1 MNASTPPGS
10 DPTATRPPSRMGEL
24 IDGWQA
30 TRAQTVLATRF
41 VANKDDYLAPEA
53 KDIGRAVGD
62 KLRELFVSCDPA
74 PALLQQFD
82 HARPEFIAL
91 HDIGTSSSRKLLAD
105 VAAATGLPVKKL
117 AIRRQGYGT
126 TLATLEFIEFPAGE
140 GGALRIYSTE
150 ADADTVARH
159 GLARVLL
166 AYSRL
171 GVLMVGDLP
180 AHALAAAFKPLRDD
194 IITGP
199 WPNRDLLLLPLAA
212 TGALASQ
219 GADLGRGTGVTVR
232 STPAVLRP
240 SDAWNFINGTWS
252 RLRAQIAATGLVVP
266 ALGVA
271 SPGAA
276 AAGAGATAASGAM
289 PAAVP
294 AFGPNAVTPA
304 LQPLSLRP
312 MPPLPQA
319 AAASQPGEPDA
330 KLAASM
336 AHYVG
341 QLHKLNGMLDCC
353 VFEIASGRPVAHAG
367 EMPDPDSLASAATTL
382 LGAIVRTGR
391 RLGLGAELPEAAIT
405 LDKRHLVLRAVPRH
419 PELMLHAVL
428 DKQHANLTLARLQIQ
443 RMDEVFDDHTN

>member
-1 MNASTPPGS
+1 MNADPPEGS
-10 DPTATRPPSRMGEL
+10 DPTATRPQSRMSEL

-82 HARPEFIAL
+82 HARPEFIAV

-105 VAAATGLPVKKL
+105 VATATGLPVKKL

-140 GGALRIYSTE
+140 GGSLRIYSTE
-150 ADADTVARH
+150 ADADTVSRH

-212 TGALASQ
+212 TGALATQS
-219 GADLGRGTGVTVR
+219 ADLGRGTGITVR
-232 STPAVLRP
+232 STPAVMRP

-266 ALGVA
+266 ALSATATEV
-271 SPGAA
+271 AA
-276 AAGAGATAASGAM
+276 ATSAAA
-289 PAAVP
+289 
-294 AFGPNAVTPA
+294 AFGPNAVTPT

-312 MPPLPQA
+312 MPPLPHA
-319 AAASQPGEPDA
+319 AAESRRASLDD
-330 KLAASM
+330 KLTAQM
-336 AHYVG
+336 THYVT

-353 VFEIASGRPVAHAG
+353 VFEVASSREIAHAG
-367 EMPDPDSLASAATTL
+367 EMPDPESLASAATTL

-391 RLGLGAELPEAAIT
+391 RLGLTAELPDAAIT
-405 LDKRHLVLRAVPRH
+405 LDARHLLLRPVPRH
-419 PELMLHAVL
+419 PELMLLAVL
-428 DKQHANLTLARLQIQ
+428 DKHHANLTLARLQIQ
-443 RMDEVFDDHTN
+443 RMDDLFDEHAG

>member
-1 MNASTPPGS
+1 MNATTPEGS
-10 DPTATRPPSRMGEL
+10 DPTAVRPQSRMSEL

-41 VANKDDYLAPEA
+41 IGNKDEYLAPEA
-53 KDIGRAVGD
+53 KDIGRPVGD
-62 KLRELFVSCDPA
+62 RLRELFVSCDPA

-82 HARPEFIAL
+82 HAHPEFIAV

-105 VAAATGLPVKKL
+105 VAAATGLLVKKL

-140 GGALRIYSTE
+140 GGSLRIYSTE
-150 ADADTVARH
+150 ADADTVSRH

-212 TGALASQ
+212 TGALATQS
-219 GADLGRGTGVTVR
+219 ADLGRGTGVTVR
-232 STPAVLRP
+232 STPAVARP

-266 ALGVA
+266 ALSVSPA
-271 SPGAA
+271 EPAPGAA
-276 AAGAGATAASGAM
+276 VA
-289 PAAVP
+289 
-294 AFGPNAVTPA
+294 AFGPNAVTPT

-312 MPPLPQA
+312 MPPLPQSVAESRRA
-319 AAASQPGEPDA
+319 ALDD
-330 KLAASM
+330 KLTAQM
-336 AHYVG
+336 THYVE
-341 QLHKLNGMLDCC
+341 QLRKLNGMLDCC
-353 VFEIASGRPVAHAG
+353 VFEIASGRQIAHAG
-367 EMPDPDSLASAATTL
+367 EMPDAENLASAATTL

-391 RLGLGAELPEAAIT
+391 RLGLTAEMPDAAIT
-405 LDKRHLVLRAVPRH
+405 LDARHLLLRPVPRH

-443 RMDEVFDDHTN
+443 RMDDLFDEPAR

>member
-1 MNASTPPGS
+1 MNATPPEGS
-10 DPTATRPPSRMGEL
+10 DPTATRPQSRMSEL

-41 VANKDDYLAPEA
+41 VANKDEYLAPEA

-82 HARPEFIAL
+82 HARPEFIAV

-105 VAAATGLPVKKL
+105 IAAATGLAVKKL

-140 GGALRIYSTE
+140 GGSLRIYSTE
-150 ADADTVARH
+150 ADADTVSRH

-219 GADLGRGTGVTVR
+219 SADLGRGTGITVR

-266 ALGVA
+266 ALSV
-271 SPGAA
+271 
-276 AAGAGATAASGAM
+276 AASD
-289 PAAVP
+289 AVP
-294 AFGPNAVTPA
+294 ASAFGPNAVTPT

-312 MPPLPQA
+312 MPPLPRA
-319 AAASQPGEPDA
+319 VTESRRGALDD
-330 KLAASM
+330 KLTAQM
-336 AHYVG
+336 THYVE

-353 VFEIASGRPVAHAG
+353 VFEIASGRQIAHAG
-367 EMPDPDSLASAATTL
+367 EMPDPESLASAATTL

-391 RLGLGAELPEAAIT
+391 RLGLAGELPDAAIT
-405 LDKRHLVLRAVPRH
+405 LDARHLLLRPVPRH

-428 DKQHANLTLARLQIQ
+428 DKHHANLTLARLQIQ
-443 RMDEVFDDHTN
+443 RMDDLFDEHGA

>member
-1 MNASTPPGS
+1 MNAATPDDS
-10 DPTATRPPSRMGEL
+10 DPAVTRPQSRVNEL

-41 VANKDDYLAPEA
+41 VPNKDDYLAPEA

-62 KLRELFVSCDPA
+62 RLRELFVSCDPA

-82 HARPEFIAL
+82 HARPEFIAV

-105 VAAATGLPVKKL
+105 VAAATGLAMKKL

-126 TLATLEFIEFPAGE
+126 TLATLDFIEFPAGE

-150 ADADTVARH
+150 ADADTVSRH

-212 TGALASQ
+212 TGALAAHS
-219 GADLGRGTGVTVR
+219 ADLGRGTGVTVR
-232 STPAVLRP
+232 STPAVQRP

-252 RLRAQIAATGLVVP
+252 RLRAQLAATGLVVP
-266 ALGVA
+266 AL
-271 SPGAA
+271 S
-276 AAGAGATAASGAM
+276 TA
-289 PAAVP
+289 PAATNVAAP
-294 AFGPNAVTPA
+294 AMQAAPFGPNAVTPT

-312 MPPLPQA
+312 MPALPQA
-319 AAASQPGEPDA
+319 TAVTQRAELDDA
-330 KLAASM
+330 LAAQM
-336 AHYVG
+336 THYVE
-341 QLHKLNGMLDCC
+341 QLRKLNGMLDCC
-353 VFEIASGRPVAHAG
+353 VFEVASGRQVAHAG
-367 EMPDPDSLASAATTL
+367 EMADAENLASAATTL

-391 RLGLGAELPEAAIT
+391 RLGLGADLPEAAIT
-405 LDKRHLVLRAVPRH
+405 LDTRHLVLRAVPRH
-419 PELMLHAVL
+419 PALMLHAVL

-443 RMDEVFDDHTN
+443 RMDDMFDDQRS

>member
-1 MNASTPPGS
+1 MNASTPEGS
-10 DPTATRPPSRMGEL
+10 DPTTTRPPSRMSEL

-41 VANKDDYLAPEA
+41 VANKDEYLAAEA
-53 KDIGRAVGD
+53 KDIGRPVGD

-82 HARPEFIAL
+82 HARPEFIAV
-91 HDIGTSSSRKLLAD
+91 HDIGTSSSRKLLAE

-140 GGALRIYSTE
+140 GGALRVYSTE
-150 ADADTVARH
+150 ADADTVSRH

-212 TGALASQ
+212 TGALAAQS
-219 GADLGRGTGVTVR
+219 ADLGRGTGITVR
-232 STPAVLRP
+232 STPAVQRP

-266 ALGVA
+266 ALSAA
-271 SPGAA
+271 STASGTNAA
-276 AAGAGATAASGAM
+276 APTTPGS
-289 PAAVP
+289 V
-294 AFGPNAVTPA
+294 FGPNAVTPA

-319 AAASQPGEPDA
+319 AAVSQCAGLDEA
-330 KLAASM
+330 LTAQMS
-336 AHYVG
+336 HYVE
-341 QLHKLNGMLDCC
+341 QLRKLNGMLDCC
-353 VFEIASGRPVAHAG
+353 VFEVASGRQIAHAG
-367 EMPDPDSLASAATTL
+367 EMPDAENLASAATTL

-391 RLGLGAELPEAAIT
+391 RLGLAAELPEAAIT
-405 LDKRHLVLRAVPRH
+405 LDTRHLVLRGVPRH
-419 PELMLHAVL
+419 PALMLHAVL

-443 RMDEVFDDHTN
+443 RMDDMFDDQRG

>member
-1 MNASTPPGS
+1 MNANPPEGS
-10 DPTATRPPSRMGEL
+10 DPTATRPQSRMSEL

-41 VANKDDYLAPEA
+41 VANKDEYLALEA

-62 KLRELFVSCDPA
+62 TLRELFVSCDPA

-82 HARPEFIAL
+82 HARPEFIAV

-105 VAAATGLPVKKL
+105 IAAATGLVVKKL

-150 ADADTVARH
+150 ADADTVSRH

-212 TGALASQ
+212 TGALATQS
-219 GADLGRGTGVTVR
+219 ADLGRGTGLTVR
-232 STPAVLRP
+232 TTPAVQRP

-266 ALGVA
+266 ALSTAPSDATPA
-271 SPGAA
+271 S
-276 AAGAGATAASGAM
+276 
-289 PAAVP
+289 
-294 AFGPNAVTPA
+294 AFGPNAVTPV

-312 MPPLPQA
+312 MPPLPRA
-319 AAASQPGEPDA
+319 AAESRRAALDD
-330 KLAASM
+330 KLTVKM
-336 AHYVG
+336 THYVE

-353 VFEIASGRPVAHAG
+353 VFEIASGRQIAHAG
-367 EMPDPDSLASAATTL
+367 EMPDPENLASAATTL

-391 RLGLGAELPEAAIT
+391 RLGLAAELPDAAIT
-405 LDKRHLVLRAVPRH
+405 LDACHLLLRPVPRH

-428 DKQHANLTLARLQIQ
+428 DKHHANLTLARLQIQ
-443 RMDEVFDDHTN
+443 RMDDLFDEHAD

>member
-1 MNASTPPGS
+1 MNPSTPEGS
-10 DPTATRPPSRMGEL
+10 DPTATRPPSRMNEL

-41 VANKDDYLAPEA
+41 VANKDEYLAPDA

-62 KLRELFVSCDPA
+62 GLRELFVSCDPA

-82 HARPEFIAL
+82 HARPEFIAV
-91 HDIGTSSSRKLLAD
+91 HDIGTSTSRKLLAD
-105 VAAATGLPVKKL
+105 VAAATGLAVKKL

-150 ADADTVARH
+150 ADADTVSRH
-159 GLARVLL
+159 DLARVLL

-194 IITGP
+194 IVTGP
-199 WPNRDLLLLPLAA
+199 WQNRDLLLLPLAS
-212 TGALASQ
+212 TGALAAQSS
-219 GADLGRGTGVTVR
+219 DLGRGTGVTVR
-232 STPAVLRP
+232 STPAVQRP
-240 SDAWNFINGTWS
+240 SDAWNFISGTWS

-266 ALGVA
+266 ALSAAPAPAAPAGA
-271 SPGAA
+271 QPANTAKAA
-276 AAGAGATAASGAM
+276 AS
-289 PAAVP
+289 P
-294 AFGPNAVTPA
+294 AFGPHAVTPT
-304 LQPLSLRP
+304 LEPLSLRP

-319 AAASQPGEPDA
+319 AATPQRAQADDA
-330 KLAASM
+330 LAAQLS
-336 AHYVG
+336 HYVE

-353 VFEIASGRPVAHAG
+353 VFEVASGRQVAHAG
-367 EMPDPDSLASAATTL
+367 EMPDADALASAATTL

-405 LDKRHLVLRAVPRH
+405 LDARHLVLRGVPRH

-443 RMDEVFDDHTN
+443 RMDDLFDDHRG

>member
-1 MNASTPPGS
+1 MNANPPEGS
-10 DPTATRPPSRMGEL
+10 DPTATRPLSRMNEL

-30 TRAQTVLATRF
+30 TRTQTVLATRF
-41 VANKDDYLAPEA
+41 VANKEEYLAPEA
-53 KDIGRAVGD
+53 KDIGRPVGD

-82 HARPEFIAL
+82 HARPEFIAV

-105 VAAATGLPVKKL
+105 VGAATGLPVKKL

-140 GGALRIYSTE
+140 GGSLRIYSTE
-150 ADADTVARH
+150 ADADTVSRH

-212 TGALASQ
+212 TGALATQS
-219 GADLGRGTGVTVR
+219 ADLGRGTGITVR

-266 ALGVA
+266 ALSV
-271 SPGAA
+271 
-276 AAGAGATAASGAM
+276 AASDAG
-289 PAAVP
+289 PAS
-294 AFGPNAVTPA
+294 AFGPNAVTPT

-312 MPPLPQA
+312 MPPLPSASASRVA
-319 AAASQPGEPDA
+319 AESRRGTLDD
-330 KLAASM
+330 KLTAQM
-336 AHYVG
+336 THYVE

-353 VFEIASGRPVAHAG
+353 VFEIASGRQIAHAG
-367 EMPDPDSLASAATTL
+367 EMLDPESLASAATTL

-391 RLGLGAELPEAAIT
+391 RLGLAAELPDAAIT
-405 LDKRHLVLRAVPRH
+405 LDARHLLLRPVPRH

-428 DKQHANLTLARLQIQ
+428 DKHHANLTLARLQIQ
-443 RMDEVFDDHTN
+443 RMDDLFDEHGG

>member
-1 MNASTPPGS
+1 MNADPPEGS
-10 DPTATRPPSRMGEL
+10 DPTATRPQSRMSEL

-82 HARPEFIAL
+82 HARPEFIAV

-105 VAAATGLPVKKL
+105 VATATGLPVKKL

-140 GGALRIYSTE
+140 GGSLRIYSTE
-150 ADADTVARH
+150 ADADTVSRH

-199 WPNRDLLLLPLAA
+199 WPNRDVLLLPLAA
-212 TGALASQ
+212 TGALATQS
-219 GADLGRGTGVTVR
+219 ADLGRGTGITVR

-271 SPGAA
+271 ASDAAA
-276 AAGAGATAASGAM
+276 AAGAT
-289 PAAVP
+289 PAP
-294 AFGPNAVTPA
+294 AYGPNAVTPT

-312 MPPLPQA
+312 MPPLPSASTSHA
-319 AAASQPGEPDA
+319 AAESRRAALDD
-330 KLAASM
+330 KLTAQM
-336 AHYVG
+336 THYVE

-353 VFEIASGRPVAHAG
+353 VFEIASGRQIAHAG
-367 EMPDPDSLASAATTL
+367 EMPDPESLASAATTL

-391 RLGLGAELPEAAIT
+391 RLGLATELPDAAIT
-405 LDKRHLVLRAVPRH
+405 LDARHLLLRPVPRH

-443 RMDEVFDDHTN
+443 RMDDLFDEHAN

>member
-1 MNASTPPGS
+1 MNASTPEGS
-10 DPTATRPPSRMGEL
+10 DPTSTRPPSRMSEL

-82 HARPEFIAL
+82 HARPEFIAV
-91 HDIGTSSSRKLLAD
+91 HDIGTNSSRKLLAD
-105 VAAATGLPVKKL
+105 VATATGLPVKKL

-140 GGALRIYSTE
+140 GGAMRVYSTE
-150 ADADTVARH
+150 ADADTVSRH

-212 TGALASQ
+212 TGALAAQS
-219 GADLGRGTGVTVR
+219 ADLGRGTGVTVR
-232 STPAVLRP
+232 STPAVQRP

-266 ALGVA
+266 ALSVA
-271 SPGAA
+271 PVVAA
-276 AAGAGATAASGAM
+276 AAGTNAAGSSTPAS
-289 PAAVP
+289 
-294 AFGPNAVTPA
+294 AFGPNAVTPT

-312 MPPLPQA
+312 MPRLPQVA
-319 AAASQPGEPDA
+319 TVSQRAELDEA
-330 KLAASM
+330 LAAQMS
-336 AHYVG
+336 HYVE
-341 QLHKLNGMLDCC
+341 QLRKLNGMLDCC
-353 VFEIASGRPVAHAG
+353 VFEVASGRQVAHAG
-367 EMPDPDSLASAATTL
+367 EMPDADNLASAATTL

-391 RLGLGAELPEAAIT
+391 RLGLGADLPEAAIS
-405 LDKRHLVLRAVPRH
+405 LDTRHLVLRGVPRH

-428 DKQHANLTLARLQIQ
+428 DRQHANLTLARLQIQ
-443 RMDEVFDDHTN
+443 RMDDMFDDHRG